1 MDKPQPKPETR
12 EMYGEIATL
21 VASLG
26 KALGLSDA
34 ETIAA
39 IERGVVTVDFGEDDN
54 GNRFVAATYEG
65 RTARVY
71 AGAIKHSGGA
81 ESQ

>member
-1 MDKPQPKPETR
+1 MSDSETR

-21 VASLG
+21 IASVG

-39 IERGVVTVDFGEDDN
+39 IERGALALDGGEDEN

-65 RTARVY
+65 QTARVY
-71 AGAIKHSGGA
+71 AGAIKRDAGGSTA
-81 ESQ
+81 